1 MYRLHFLDYSRS
13 YSQYAVLRICTFD
26 TFYHGYFPGAGIPF
40 LFSFGCTT
48 PFYCTFHS
56 LRSDPHAFARRGAFL
71 PAFLPAS
78 CFPLQP
84 EQTPDGCFAQ
94 SRLLNFRS
102 WPSTQGF
109 LARHWLLFAAS
120 MSSGCGWPADFMP
133 ALRGEYACLR
143 LADTSFRSP
152 SLRVLL
158 FHYCFWP
165 KSQSFSAAK
174 IVCGRERLDKP

>member
-1 MYRLHFLDYSRS
+1 MCIKVIFSIRRIENMYLRYFLSWLFSGDRNSFFIFFWLHHTFL
-13 YSQYAVLRICTFD
+13 L
-26 TFYHGYFPGAGIPF
+26 HIPF
-40 LFSFGCTT
+40 AAERPSCFC
-48 PFYCTFHS
+48 PQ
-56 LRSDPHAFARRGAFL
+56 GAFL

-120 MSSGCGWPADFMP
+120 MSSGVAGLPTSCRHYGENMP
-133 ALRGEYACLR
+133 ACALRTRPSEARRFVFYFFTTAFG
-143 LADTSFRSP
+143 RSHNHFP
-152 SLRVLL
+152 PQR
-158 FHYCFWP
+158 
-165 KSQSFSAAK
+165 
-174 IVCGRERLDKP
+174 

>member
-1 MYRLHFLDYSRS
+1 MAIFRG
-13 YSQYAVLRICTFD
+13 Q
-26 TFYHGYFPGAGIPF
+26 GF
-40 LFSFGCTT
+40 LFYFLLAAPH
-48 PFYCTFHS
+48 PFIAHS
-56 LRSDPHAFARRGAFL
+56 IRCGATLMLLPAGGVFL

-120 MSSGCGWPADFMP
+120 MSSGCGRPADFMP

>member
-1 MYRLHFLDYSRS
+1 MYQGHFSIRRIENMY
-13 YSQYAVLRICTFD
+13 LR
-26 TFYHGYFPGAGIPF
+26 YFLSWLFSGGRDSF

-109 LARHWLLFAAS
+109 LARHWLLLPLQCQAGVAGLPTS
-120 MSSGCGWPADFMP
+120 CRHYGENMP
-133 ALRGEYACLR
+133 ACALRTRPSEARRFVFYFSLLL
-143 LADTSFRSP
+143 LAEVTIIFRRKDSMR
-152 SLRVLL
+152 SG
-158 FHYCFWP
+158 
-165 KSQSFSAAK
+165 AA
-174 IVCGRERLDKP
+174 

>member
-1 MYRLHFLDYSRS
+1 MCIKVIFSIRRIGNMYLRYFLSWLFSGGRDSFFIFFWLHHTL
-13 YSQYAVLRICTFD
+13 LL
-26 TFYHGYFPGAGIPF
+26 HIPF
-40 LFSFGCTT
+40 AAERPSCFC
-48 PFYCTFHS
+48 PQ
-56 LRSDPHAFARRGAFL
+56 GAFL

-165 KSQSFSAAK
+165 KSQSFSATK

>member
-1 MYRLHFLDYSRS
+1 MCIKVIFSIRRIGNMYLP
-13 YSQYAVLRICTFD
+13 IP
-26 TFYHGYFPGAGIPF
+26 FYHGYFPGAGIPF

-56 LRSDPHAFARRGAFL
+56 LRSDPHAFARRGHSW